1 MYMNRNI
8 DMVMVGGRHPLQV
21 QYDIGFKSDGT
32 ITALNLYVLI
42 NAGISKDYSP
52 LFPIAFI
59 ENLKKYNWGNLS
71 FDIRLCKTNLTS
83 KSSMRAP
90 GDVQGSFVAEAII
103 EHVASVL
110 SLETDTIRRKN
121 LHSFDSLMFFY
132 ENVNEEANNYTLPS
146 IYDKLTLS
154 SDYKNR
160 VELVRNFNS
169 ANRWKKRGIS
179 SVPIVYMVYCFQTP
193 GRVSVLNDG
202 SIVVEVG
209 GIELGQGLWTK
220 VKQMTAFCLEQLW
233 EDGSEKLLD
242 RVRIIQADTL
252 SMVQGWITAGS
263 TTSESSCAAVQLACN
278 VLVERLKPVKDRL
291 QEEQDDVS
299 WDSLISQVSTLYYYV
314 YSFSL

>member
-8 DMVMVGGRHPLQV
+8 DMVMVGGRHPLKV

-52 LFPIAFI
+52 FFPSAFI

-83 KSSMRAP
+83 KSAMRAP

-110 SLETDTIRRKN
+110 SLETDTVRRKN
-121 LHSFDSLMFFY
+121 LHSFDSLIFFY
-132 ENVNEEANNYTLPS
+132 DNVNEEANNYTLPS
-146 IYDKLTLS
+146 IYDKLALS
-154 SDYKNR
+154 SDYKKR
-160 VELVRNFNS
+160 TELVRNFNS

-179 SVPIVYMVYCFQTP
+179 SVPIVYTVNCFPTP

-252 SMVQGWITAGS
+252 SMVQGGITAAS
-263 TTSESSCAAVQLACN
+263 TKSESSCAAVQLACN
-278 VLVERLKPVKDRL
+278 VLVERLKPVKYQL
-291 QEEQDDVS
+291 QGEHDDVS
-299 WDSLISQVSTLYYYV
+299 WDSLISKVCPSLLLY
-314 YSFSL
+314 LQC